1 MSSGGYSRRI
11 GRVVEHIR
19 SNLAADLSLEAL
31 AGVAHFSPFHF
42 HRIFRAATGETLAA
56 FTRRARLERA
66 VFLMRAAP
74 ERSLSSIA
82 LEVGFNTPSD
92 FSRVFHRVYGVAPS
106 SWDRESR
113 LDGAPDPAV
122 DARRAGAEAP
132 APVRT
137 VSRPPCRIAYLTV
150 RDPWRGGRL
159 AAGYRRLIAAVEGW
173 RNRALIGSSWDSEKS
188 TPLEHVTYDLGLV
201 VGSDFEP
208 SGDIAVRELPAIE
221 AVEIHCT
228 SLMQIALAWDHLYT
242 VWLPGS
248 AYEPADLPA
257 LKWFRHTPET
267 LDDAA
272 WNVDCSI
279 ALRPQQP

>member
-1 MSSGGYSRRI
+1 MSSSDYSRRI

-19 SNLAADLSLEAL
+19 SNLEADLSLEKL
-31 AGVAHFSPFHF
+31 AKVAHFSPYHF

-56 FTRRARLERA
+56 FARRARLERA
-66 VFLMRAAP
+66 VFLIRAAP

-92 FSRVFHRVYGVAPS
+92 FSRVFRRVYGVSPS
-106 SWDRESR
+106 SWDCKSR
-113 LDGAPDPAV
+113 LDGAPDIAV

-132 APVRT
+132 APALV
-137 VSRPPCRIAYLTV
+137 VSRDPCRLAYLTV

-159 AAGYRRLIAAVEGW
+159 AAGYQTLLAAVEGW

-188 TPLEHVTYDLGLV
+188 TPLERVTYDLGLV
-201 VGSDFEP
+201 VGPDFEP
-208 SGDIAVRELPAIE
+208 VGNIAVRELPGVE

-228 SLMQIALAWDHLYT
+228 SLMQVALAWDYLYT

-248 AYEPADLPA
+248 DHEPADLPA
-257 LKWFRHTPET
+257 LKRFRRTPEV

-272 WNVDCSI
+272 WDVDCSI